1 VGDVFRN
8 PDLAVSLE
16 RIAARGRDGFY
27 RGPTATAIL
36 ELSRR
41 AGGVMEPADLT
52 EFQPEWAEPIS
63 TTYRGWKV
71 YELPPSGQGIAA
83 LMMLQMM
90 EQFPL
95 AEYGHNSARAL
106 HVMIE
111 AKKLAYADLL
121 RYVADPRFSEVPATG
136 MLSRDH
142 AKTRAQEIDPA
153 RAKATVA
160 PSAAADLKAKR
171 AGDTVYL
178 TAIDKDGNIVSLIQS
193 VYSGFGA
200 KLVAPGTGFALQNR
214 GALFSLDPGHPN
226 VLAPR
231 KRPVHTII
239 PAFMEKGDVKI
250 GFGIMGGWNQAQ
262 AHAQFVSNVVDFGMN
277 IQAALES
284 PRFTKISFE
293 GQDVEIEPRVPEATR
308 AELVRLGHQIQV
320 LDEPFSPSV
329 GGGQAVMSDGKGV
342 HYGASDPR
350 KDGAAGPQAPPMRK
364 RSTAQ

>member
-1 VGDVFRN
+1 
-8 PDLAVSLE
+8 
-16 RIAARGRDGFY
+16 
-27 RGPTATAIL
+27 
-36 ELSRR
+36 
-41 AGGVMEPADLT
+41 
-52 EFQPEWAEPIS
+52 
-63 TTYRGWKV
+63 
-71 YELPPSGQGIAA
+71 
-83 LMMLQMM
+83 
-90 EQFPL
+90 
-95 AEYGHNSARAL
+95 
-106 HVMIE
+106 
-111 AKKLAYADLL
+111 
-121 RYVADPRFSEVPATG
+121 
-136 MLSRDH
+136 MLSRDQ
-142 AKTRAQEIDPA
+142 AKARAKEIDPA

-239 PAFMEKGDVKI
+239 PAFMEKGDVRI

-293 GQDVEIEPRVPEATR
+293 GLDVEIEPRVPEATR
-308 AELVRLGHQIQV
+308 AELARLGHQIQV

-350 KDGAAGPQAPPMRK
+350 KDGAADPQAPPVRK
-364 RSTAQ
+364 ASTAQ